1 MTDDFIRLR
10 TPRASESEQV
20 QSVIDVYEVA
30 LELARLVGE
39 VIEATAARYHLRD
52 RLDRAAT
59 SIALHVARATREVSI
74 ERRKG
79 YREALATVT
88 DIGTL
93 LDVLDRQQVT
103 NRPGALSAARY
114 VARRLQAELEPLAG
128 VRTATV

>member
-1 MTDDFIRLR
+1 MTDDFITLR
-10 TPRASESEQV
+10 TPHAV
-20 QSVIDVYEVA
+20 TDVYEVA

-39 VIEATAARYHLRD
+39 VIEATPARYHLRD
-52 RLDRAAT
+52 QLDRASTA
-59 SIALHVARATREVSI
+59 IALQLARAAREVSS

-79 YREALATVT
+79 YREALVTVT

-93 LDVLDRQQVT
+93 LDVLGTQQVSA
-103 NRPGALSAARY
+103 RPGALSAARY